1 MPAPD
6 TQRVLVTGAL
16 GQIGSELVLA
26 LRERHGAENVVA
38 TDLRPPEDSGS
49 GPAFSL
55 DVTDRAALEA
65 AVTRHRIDTVYHMA
79 AILSAAGE
87 RRPDVCWDVNVGGTK
102 NVLDVGVAVGLRR
115 IFVPSSIAAF
125 GPEVPRDRT
134 PDETVL
140 RPRSVYGITKV
151 AGDLLVDY
159 YGRRYDLDCRGVR
172 YPGLISHAT
181 APGGGTTDY
190 AVAIYFEAVQSGRY
204 ECFVREDTCLPMM
217 YMPDAIKATLQI
229 MAAPRERLTR
239 RGDYNLGAMSFTVG
253 EQAAS
258 IRELVPDF
266 TVSYVPDYRQA
277 IAESWP
283 RSVDDRAARADWDW
297 TPDFDLDAM
306 TRDMI
311 AALRRKQ
318 AAGAL
323 EG

>member
-1 MPAPD
+1 
-6 TQRVLVTGAL
+6 
-16 GQIGSELVLA
+16 
-26 LRERHGAENVVA
+26 
-38 TDLRPPEDSGS
+38 
-49 GPAFSL
+49 
-55 DVTDRAALEA
+55 
-65 AVTRHRIDTVYHMA
+65 
-79 AILSAAGE
+79 
-87 RRPDVCWDVNVGGTK
+87 
-102 NVLDVGVAVGLRR
+102 AVGLRR

-151 AGDLLVDY
+151 AGELLVDY

-311 AALRRKQ
+311 AALR
-318 AAGAL
+318 
-323 EG
+323 

>member
-1 MPAPD
+1 M
-6 TQRVLVTGAL
+6 TQRIAFQGEPGAY
-16 GQIGSELVLA
+16 S
-26 LRERHGAENVVA
+26 H
-38 TDLRPPEDSGS
+38 
-49 GPAFSL
+49 
-55 DVTDRAALEA
+55 EA
-65 AVTRHRIDTVYHMA
+65 CRKA
-79 AILSAAGE
+79 
-87 RRPDVCWDVNVGGTK
+87 RPDLTPLPCRTFEDV
-102 NVLDVGVAVGLRR
+102 
-115 IFVPSSIAAF
+115 I
-125 GPEVPRDRT
+125 
-134 PDETVL
+134 
-140 RPRSVYGITKV
+140 
-151 AGDLLVDY
+151 
-159 YGRRYDLDCRGVR
+159 
-172 YPGLISHAT
+172 
-181 APGGGTTDY
+181 
-190 AVAIYFEAVQSGRY
+190 EAVQSGRY